1 MIDVLTLRGIN
12 SGYGTIQVLFNI
24 SVDAKKEDVTVIV
37 GPNGAGKTTLF
48 KTVLGL
54 VNVYSG
60 EISFNGHSLVGMP
73 TNKIVRLGVS
83 YIPQREGFF
92 EKLTVKENLKIGGY
106 LLERGEFDER
116 LEEVLKIF
124 PVLGRRDYINKK
136 ASKLSGGE
144 RKMLTIAMGLMRKPM
159 LLLLDEPTGGLMPK
173 LAMDIFDKIKEIH
186 TTGTQVIMTEEK
198 ADIALENGDRAFLLV
213 NGQIQSQGNA
223 KDMLVDPDLR
233 KKYFGLA

>member
-24 SVDAKKEDVTVIV
+24 SVDAKKEDITVIV

-106 LLERGEFDER
+106 LLERGEFEER
-116 LEEVLKIF
+116 LEEVLKTF

-144 RKMLTIAMGLMRKPM
+144 RKMLTIGMGLMRKPM

>member
-1 MIDVLTLRGIN
+1 VIDVLTLRNID

-24 SVDAKKEDVTVIV
+24 SVEAKKDDITVIV

-48 KTVLGL
+48 KTILGL
-54 VNVYSG
+54 VDVYSG
-60 EISFNGHSLVGMP
+60 QISFNGHSLVGMP

-106 LLERGEFDER
+106 LLKKGEFEER
-116 LEEVLKIF
+116 LEEVLKTF
-124 PVLGRRDYINKK
+124 PILGRRDYINKK

-144 RKMLTIAMGLMRKPM
+144 RKMLIIAMGLMRKPI

-198 ADIALENGDRAFLLV
+198 ADLALKNGDRAFLLV

-233 KKYFGLA
+233 EKYFGLA

>member
-1 MIDVLTLRGIN
+1 VIDVLTLRGIN

-24 SVDAKKEDVTVIV
+24 SVDAKKEDITVIV

-106 LLERGEFDER
+106 LLERGEFEER
-116 LEEVLKIF
+116 LEEVLKTF

-144 RKMLTIAMGLMRKPM
+144 RKMLTIGMGLMRKPM